1 MRSTFRPDDASAN
14 GCARGTCARWKA
26 VGCSQSMISSFLS
39 PASLSFTHSLDT
51 SDANPRALLLLDA
64 KTRSYATLGRS
75 HAARTR
81 SAVVRAIILA
91 LFAFCLRGTLPT
103 ETSL

>member
-1 MRSTFRPDDASAN
+1 
-14 GCARGTCARWKA
+14 
-26 VGCSQSMISSFLS
+26 MISSFLP

-51 SDANPRALLLLDA
+51 SDANPRALLLLLLDA

-91 LFAFCLRGTLPT
+91 LFLLFVCAALCPRKPLYSCYTRRAQYPV
-103 ETSL
+103 